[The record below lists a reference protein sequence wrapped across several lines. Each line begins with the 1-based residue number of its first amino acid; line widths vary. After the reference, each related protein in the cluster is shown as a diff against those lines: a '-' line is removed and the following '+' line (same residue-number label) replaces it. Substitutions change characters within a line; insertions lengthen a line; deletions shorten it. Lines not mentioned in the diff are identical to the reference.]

1 MSKGKHFFTIPPFS
15 LYLHTTRSGITK
27 TNYLYMKKYLIPILA
42 VLCASLSLSAQEA
55 NREITAQLAESYAEL
70 QSTYTPSFK
79 VDGTNAKVR
88 TFGLVRT
95 PPFLNPVSL

>member
-79 VDGTNAKVR
+79 VVYDPKDPAVAR
-88 TFGLVRT
+88 DPHASVLESR
-95 PPFLNPVSL
+95 